1 MMQPAR
7 ERPGTAAQKGI
18 GHRMQTALMGWVH
31 QLGTLEYWE
40 ALLAGFEG
48 LGPLVPILLAMVE
61 SFFPP
66 LPLIA
71 IVALNVAAHGGLLGF
86 LYSWIGVA
94 LGGTL
99 MFLLW
104 RRIVKRCFWKIAG
117 RWPKLEKAQ
126 QWVNHF
132 DTSSLFMLTLLPF
145 APSSFMHLAFGI
157 SDFDEKRYLITMLL
171 GKGVMV
177 AMMALFGQSLV
188 SAMKNP
194 FYLVLAIAI
203 WAGMY
208 FASKHFCKKHE
219 ID

>member
-1 MMQPAR
+1 MNSTVMAW
-7 ERPGTAAQKGI
+7 
-18 GHRMQTALMGWVH
+18 LH
-31 QLGTLEYWE
+31 QLGTLEFWQN
-40 ALLAGFEG
+40 LLEGFG
-48 LGPLVPILLAMVE
+48 NLGPIAPIFLAMVE

-71 IVALNVAAHGGLLGF
+71 IVALNVAAHGGFLGF
-86 LYSWIGVA
+86 AYSWVGVM
-94 LGGTL
+94 LGGTI

-104 RRIVKRCFWKIAG
+104 RRVVKRFFWKIAS
-117 RWPKLEKAQ
+117 RSQKLEKAER
-126 QWVNHF
+126 WVSRF
-132 DTSSLFMLTLLPF
+132 DTASLFMLSVLPF
-145 APSSFMHLAFGI
+145 TPSSFMHFAFGI

-188 SAMKNP
+188 SSMKNP
-194 FYLVLAIAI
+194 VYLIFAIVI

-208 FASKHFCKKHE
+208 WASKQFCKRHD